1 MHDNASAKEGFVPFA
16 GHQTWYQIVGS
27 AEAPGKLPLLCLH
40 GGPGATWHH
49 MEPYAE
55 LAEGRRV
62 ICYDQLGCGNSAVTE
77 PHNPSMWTTQLYLD
91 EITAVRAALG
101 RLADQ
106 RDLKRAEVLG
116 KDRDDVDAHI
126 GTSSRERPAA
136 GSRRTS
142 LATSAGQ
149 PDRWSARPEL
159 SWVAGPAGLA
169 SLVVESSPASVPF
182 WLTELAKLR
191 AELPAEVEQTL
202 RRHEAAG
209 TTDSEEYQS
218 TMMAFYDRHVCR
230 VRPWPDWLQRTFD
243 GLEAN
248 PEVYHTMNGPSEFH
262 VIGPLKDF
270 DITADL
276 GAITVPALLFC
287 GEFDEVTPAT
297 MAQARDGIKG
307 SELIV
312 MPGCSHMSQAED
324 PAGTLGLVRGWLAG
338 IEAARQAG

>member
-40 GGPGATWHH
+40 GGPGLGLGECHIIGHCWGGMLGMA
-49 MEPYAE
+49 YA
-55 LAEGRRV
+55 
-62 ICYDQLGCGNSAVTE
+62 I
-77 PHNPSMWTTQLYLD
+77 
-91 EITAVRAALG
+91 
-101 RLADQ
+101 
-106 RDLKRAEVLG
+106 
-116 KDRDDVDAHI
+116 
-126 GTSSRERPAA
+126 
-136 GSRRTS
+136 
-142 LATSAGQ
+142 
-149 PDRWSARPEL
+149 
-159 SWVAGPAGLA
+159 AGPAGLA

>member
-101 RLADQ
+101 
-106 RDLKRAEVLG
+106 LG
-116 KDRDDVDAHI
+116 ECHI
-126 GTSSRERPAA
+126 IGH
-136 GSRRTS
+136 
-142 LATSAGQ
+142 
-149 PDRWSARPEL
+149 
-159 SWVAGPAGLA
+159 SWGGMLGMAYAITRPAGLA

-218 TMMAFYDRHVCR
+218 TMMVFYDRHVCR

-307 SELIV
+307 SELVV